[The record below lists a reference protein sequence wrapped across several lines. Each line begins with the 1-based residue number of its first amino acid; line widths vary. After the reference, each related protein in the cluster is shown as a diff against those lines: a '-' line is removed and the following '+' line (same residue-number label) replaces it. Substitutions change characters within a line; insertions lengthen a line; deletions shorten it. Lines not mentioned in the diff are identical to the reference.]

1 MVCCRLRDAIVKS
14 CNGIPQCSMFFCQLL
29 TSKASLFTYSI
40 SYLAPMFTG
49 IVEATGIIIS
59 VEKENTNQIFWIE
72 SAISHELKID
82 QSVSHSGVCLTVDA
96 LLDGAHRVTAVAE
109 TLSKTNLG
117 LWQEGSLV
125 NIERCMPMNGRI
137 DGHIVQGHVDATA
150 VCAEKKDL
158 NGSWEYRFVFDEQ
171 FASLMIE
178 KGSVC
183 VNGISL
189 TAYNV
194 GRNEFTVSIIPYT
207 YDHTNIQQV
216 QKDSVVNIEFDM
228 IGKYINR
235 IHWLQQNT
243 GRRE

>member
-1 MVCCRLRDAIVKS
+1 
-14 CNGIPQCSMFFCQLL
+14 
-29 TSKASLFTYSI
+29 
-40 SYLAPMFTG
+40 MFTG
-49 IVEATGIIIS
+49 IVEAVATVLS
-59 VEKENTNQIFWIE
+59 VETEGTNAIFWLE
-72 SAISHELKID
+72 SPISHELKID

-96 LLDGAHRVTAVAE
+96 LRDGAHRATAVAE

-117 LWQEGSLV
+117 LWKKGSLV
-125 NIERCMPMNGRI
+125 NLERCMPMNGRI

-150 VCAEKKDL
+150 VCIDKKDL
-158 NGSWEYRFVFDEQ
+158 GGSWEYRFLFNEK

-178 KGSVC
+178 KGSVG

-207 YDHTNIQQV
+207 YEHTNIQQI
-216 QKDSVVNIEFDM
+216 QTNSVVNIEWDM

-235 IHWLQQNT
+235 IYSFQNK
-243 GRRE
+243 